1 MTALAAQYG
10 DPACSTF
17 VTNFTV
23 IYLRFVVTLIHNDF
37 MVPVSAC
44 NWLSQ
49 YYTYCVNPISYADI
63 SE

>member
-1 MTALAAQYG
+1 MSNVLRLPMTALAAQYG

-44 NWLSQ
+44 N
-49 YYTYCVNPISYADI
+49 
-63 SE
+63 